1 MTKTFRDE
9 QNTMAAPDENTRQE
23 LDAPREK
30 HSAPKSEPAPQ
41 AANKVRYGHAHARTE
56 QLYQERRARYE
67 LKKQQEAAQAAR
79 EQQAHAHGERPSVQA
94 RASEAAPETPHL
106 EGAGES
112 AGENSNE
119 GFGRER
125 VKELALDAVKS
136 VLGAAREAVHG
147 HPLVGARKLAGDA
160 LSGALKVA
168 REVTSRPTSPSGGE
182 H

>member
-9 QNTMAAPDENTRQE
+9 QNTLAAPDENTR
-23 LDAPREK
+23 DTA
-30 HSAPKSEPAPQ
+30 KSEPTPEV
-41 AANKVRYGHAHARTE
+41 ANKVRYGHAHARTE
-56 QLYQERRARYE
+56 QLYKERRARYE

-79 EQQAHAHGERPSVQA
+79 EQQARTHEETPSVEA
-94 RASEAAPETPHL
+94 RASEAAPQTPPP
-106 EGAGES
+106 EGAV
-112 AGENSNE
+112 AGSNEGSNE

>member
-9 QNTMAAPDENTRQE
+9 QNTMAAPDENTRQ
-23 LDAPREK
+23 D
-30 HSAPKSEPAPQ
+30 
-41 AANKVRYGHAHARTE
+41 KVRYGHAHARTE

-94 RASEAAPETPHL
+94 RASEAAPQTPPL
-106 EGAGES
+106 EGAGEG
-112 AGENSNE
+112 ANE

>member
-9 QNTMAAPDENTRQE
+9 QNTLAAPDENTR
-23 LDAPREK
+23 
-30 HSAPKSEPAPQ
+30 STTKSEPTPEV
-41 AANKVRYGHAHARTE
+41 ANKVRYGHAHARTE
-56 QLYQERRARYE
+56 QLYKERRARYE

-79 EQQAHAHGERPSVQA
+79 EQQARTHEETPSVEA
-94 RASEAAPETPHL
+94 RASEAAPQTPPL
-106 EGAGES
+106 ES
-112 AGENSNE
+112 AGEGSNE

-168 REVTSRPTSPSGGE
+168 REVTSRPTSPSSGE

>member
-9 QNTMAAPDENTRQE
+9 QNTVAAP
-23 LDAPREK
+23 EK
-30 HSAPKSEPAPQ
+30 HSAPTSEPAPE

-56 QLYQERRARYE
+56 QLYKERRARYE
-67 LKKQQEAAQAAR
+67 LKKQQEAAQAAQA
-79 EQQAHAHGERPSVQA
+79 QQAARPEEAPSVQA
-94 RASEAAPETPHL
+94 PASQTSAETPAEPVHL
-106 EGAGES
+106 EG
-112 AGENSNE
+112 
-119 GFGRER
+119 FGKER
-125 VKELALDAVKS
+125 VKDLALDAVKS

>member
-9 QNTMAAPDENTRQE
+9 QNTVAAPD
-23 LDAPREK
+23 EK
-30 HSAPKSEPAPQ
+30 HSAPE

-79 EQQAHAHGERPSVQA
+79 EQQAGQHEEDPSVEA
-94 RASEAAPETPHL
+94 PSVEAHASEPAAETVHL
-106 EGAGES
+106 EG
-112 AGENSNE
+112 
-119 GFGRER
+119 FGKER

>member
-9 QNTMAAPDENTRQE
+9 QNTVAAPDENTR
-23 LDAPREK
+23 DT
-30 HSAPKSEPAPQ
+30 PKREPA
-41 AANKVRYGHAHARTE
+41 AEVANKVRYGHAHARTE

-79 EQQAHAHGERPSVQA
+79 EQQARKHEELPSVEA
-94 RASEAAPETPHL
+94 RTSKASAQTPHAQTPHMEDSG
-106 EGAGES
+106 EGPGE
-112 AGENSNE
+112 GTGE

-136 VLGAAREAVHG
+136 VIGAAREAVHG

>member
-1 MTKTFRDE
+1 MTQTFRDE
-9 QNTMAAPDENTRQE
+9 QNTVAAPDENTRQE

-30 HSAPKSEPAPQ
+30 HSAHKSAPAPE
-41 AANKVRYGHAHARTE
+41 AASKVRYGHAHARTE

-67 LKKQQEAAQAAR
+67 LKKQQEAAHAAR
-79 EQQAHAHGERPSVQA
+79 EQQARKHEETPSME
-94 RASEAAPETPHL
+94 ASTSQAAPESLHL
-106 EGAGES
+106 
-112 AGENSNE
+112 E

-136 VLGAAREAVHG
+136 VMEAAREAVHG
-147 HPLVGARKLAGDA
+147 HPLVGARTLAGDA

-168 REVTSRPTSPSGGE
+168 REVTSRPTSPSSGE

>member
-9 QNTMAAPDENTRQE
+9 QNTVAAPDENTRQE

-30 HSAPKSEPAPQ
+30 PSAHKSAPAPE

-79 EQQAHAHGERPSVQA
+79 EHQTPPHEETPSREAHV
-94 RASEAAPETPHL
+94 SEAPTSQAAAEPIL
-106 EGAGES
+106 L
-112 AGENSNE
+112 E

-136 VLGAAREAVHG
+136 VIGAAREAVHG
-147 HPLVGARKLAGDA
+147 RPLVGARKLAGDA

-168 REVTSRPTSPSGGE
+168 REVTSRPTSPSSGE

>member
-9 QNTMAAPDENTRQE
+9 QNTVAAPDENTR
-23 LDAPREK
+23 
-30 HSAPKSEPAPQ
+30 STPKSQPAPE
-41 AANKVRYGHAHARTE
+41 AANKVHYGHAHARTE

-79 EQQAHAHGERPSVQA
+79 EQQAHTHE
-94 RASEAAPETPHL
+94 EAAPSVEAHASETAPRTPDL
-106 EGAGES
+106 ENPGES
-112 AGENSNE
+112 SGE

-168 REVTSRPTSPSGGE
+168 REVTSRPNSPSNGE

>member
-9 QNTMAAPDENTRQE
+9 QNTVAAPDENTRQE

-79 EQQAHAHGERPSVQA
+79 EQQARTHEESPSVEA
-94 RASEAAPETPHL
+94 RASETAPRTPHL
-106 EGAGES
+106 ES
-112 AGENSNE
+112 AGENASE

-136 VLGAAREAVHG
+136 VIGAAREAVHG